1 LRLKQPI
8 RVLVVDHNPLM
19 REGLALL
26 VRLQPDMQL
35 MGATATAE
43 EGLQMYLAQAPDVT
57 VMDLDPPSEAAIAA
71 IREMRA
77 QDAAARIIG
86 LSTYEPDAAWAEALA
101 AGACQC
107 LAKDRLSERLSQT
120 IRAILSHTV

>member
-1 LRLKQPI
+1 
-8 RVLVVDHNPLM
+8 M